1 MEYVGSNGSLLF
13 FANERNGAI
22 IDPVLNMVLKTGRA
36 DVLSSEQ
43 SWSISEYDVDVT
55 DSAVELAEASLSML
69 DIGVIASSGRKYT
82 IPSGVQSEAKKA
94 LEWHKKHH
102 RGGTPVG
109 LNSARIL
116 ARGGQIGLEKVR
128 HIAKYFPRHE
138 VDKKG
143 KGWSPKEDGFPS
155 NGRIAWALWGGD
167 AGQRWASAI
176 VESENKKAIT
186 ADGYTLPSYEAI
198 PDAQAY
204 NDQYV
209 GDINDFGRDD
219 VYAPDFIARVRMDG
233 SGIDRLYKID
243 DDGNVYVWDNGSWD
257 DLGSMHGDIW
267 TRDAELDGEDDT
279 VEKTHV
285 TIDPQSAIT
294 IAALLQE
301 DPFRTVSVEDLDDG
315 EEEARM
321 AMDALPEIDWNIVNL
336 AMTAAGDT
344 TKANAEYTPEERAKA
359 AQSQVRN
366 ASGQFAKTGARVAVG
381 GDNSKQGTI
390 TSTDRATGT
399 VNVKL
404 DNGSTVQVAGR
415 QVDTPRQDVYP
426 TTPAPLPDTYN
437 PLDLS
442 GILGEPRTPLG
453 RPIAQL
459 PGTLPSLTPEDLH
472 NLLADWP
479 SWVSSQRAQFKDYA
493 PTAPV
498 DSRTPSSSTD
508 VGPAGRKLERAAGE
522 KLSVNAYKHP
532 LLKDWL
538 KKQDKASGGNG
549 SIWYNPITSAG
560 DKAVELTPETTDVQ
574 PIYMAI
580 VSPDD
585 PRAVMQLSVLVP
597 ENSKSTSPM
606 VWTRQQGTWVKD
618 TQTLADLNSATPPPV
633 VPLDE
638 TVLND
643 VLKQVDIS
651 QAPEGREKD
660 VKTVAASAYSLD
672 LAIAVLV
679 GEKYDFSALV
689 AAGGLDRNRGNAE
702 ELRRYWVSGKG
713 ALKIRWGQPGDWKR
727 CVRHLS
733 KYMGVRA
740 KGYCQLRHKEAL
752 GIYTSTHAKND
763 RNASMEE
770 VVYDVYPTEVTN
782 EDMATPLEEI
792 CQEVDASYD
801 DAWEPEPHL
810 IGFMEELGACKD
822 HEYQALIAAGGL
834 DRNKGNAEELR
845 RYWTVG
851 KGGLKIRWNTPG
863 DWTRCVRNLKKYLGP
878 RAKGYCALRHK
889 EMDGFWPGDKRNR
902 ELSYQEPTGRVYST
916 DVLKDSDEIN
926 TLMVLS
932 ARRQDAID
940 KVNFI
945 AGRTN
950 TDLGYSPETDLL
962 LEDMP
967 LTAAVDGET
976 CPPATQNIELNLKN
990 RQNAID
996 NVGYGP
1002 LNPKEPN
1009 DEFWQDKADKWKTT
1023 IEEARTTTCATC
1035 VFFVRTPQMLDCIA
1049 TGIEQGGSQQ
1059 VDADAAITQAELGYC
1074 EALDFKCAASRTC
1087 NAWAVGGPI
1096 TAGTVTAGAT
1106 YQVGDDVNVGVD
1118 EFFTKPAYDL
1128 PEGIKDYADEA
1139 EGDYENEIA
1148 LSDLV
1153 PTQSTV
1159 NMRRVEDVLNS
1170 DKPIKVWIDEDG
1182 EPEIID
1188 GHHRSVARR
1197 LSGEMTIKAKVYKSM
1212 GLTATAGSK
1221 PAPKKDR
1228 IKGSDKNKKG
1238 SADTGKG
1245 VTFTDAIEKALSK
1258 KVSDHNEKVDSKRKT
1273 SLSTLK
1279 AVYRRGAG
1287 AFSTSHRPDQN
1298 RNSWAMARVNAFLHL
1313 LKSGSPKNSKYIT
1326 DNDLLPA
1333 SHPKSSKGEAS
1344 AMVAG
1349 GQMTEGARFY
1359 IPLVIPEEMESGDG
1373 RVFTKG
1379 AIELRDLPLPLLWQY
1394 KTGDGHDGS
1403 VVVGRI
1409 DHMERVDGGIGNA
1422 HGVFDTGAYGREAER
1437 LVRNGFLRGVS
1448 ADMDRFEAEEDENK
1462 EAAAKDNGKKQIKKN
1477 RININKARVMAVTIV
1492 PKPAFQECKIYMPDN
1507 GGELTPEEPI
1517 MQDGIYTDEV
1527 DPSDAEAIM
1536 ACGLVASA
1544 IPVAPPKDWFTDP
1557 KLGKATPLTVD
1568 DEGRVF
1574 GHIASWS
1581 TNHIGLSNGVKPPR
1595 SKSRYGYFHT
1605 GVCRTAEGADIPVG
1619 QLTLAG
1625 GHAPLY
1631 ASAADA
1637 VKHYDDTASA
1647 VADVHAGEDR
1657 FGIWVAGA
1665 LRPGVQPE
1673 QIRTLRASAPSG
1685 DWRPIGGA
1693 LELVAVCQVNVPGFP
1708 IARAMVASGQV
1719 TALVAAGAATLA
1731 RMKAD
1736 PMAELNS
1743 RIAKLEKL
1751 TLSDKISEL
1760 TARVKGAEFNYDGQI
1775 EVINPATEDL
1785 ARILDGLLAGVVDLK
1800 FRAHGYHWNVEG
1812 KDFPQ
1817 YHELFG
1823 EIYEDVDGSID
1834 PLAENVRKLGFPVT
1848 FNIAE
1853 YASMSDIPAPHLM
1866 DSKCQAM
1873 AYDLYCANSVILGKY
1888 KSAFDVA
1895 NMANEQGV
1903 ANFLAERIDMH
1914 MKWAWQLR
1922 VSTSEYAE
1930 EYAESEQD
1938 EYLEHNPQQ
1947 VYEMV
1952 FSDLSKN
1959 GVLEAVVASVESHD
1973 ELAES
1978 FAAVMEFADFSPLQR
1993 KNLAKKGE
2001 ALPDGSYPIRNEGDL
2016 KNAIKA
2022 FGRAKAS
2029 ERGDVKKHII
2039 KRARAL
2045 KKSDLIPETWIK
2057 KAMTASADLER
2068 MREKLAEFGNLGA
2081 VSETDPKKAF
2091 SGIATSQ
2098 LPLELSNEEFEAFAS
2113 SVDAELK
2120 KLVKKTVSGVP
2131 ISDIKVE
2138 EAVKAVT
2145 PTVAPPITP
2154 SSTPTTTQPAQEQPQ
2169 AKEVVS
2175 DTGKTTVTPD
2185 VVVPETGKF
2194 VPGKTQPRD
2203 VQGRFRLVLARLKQ
2217 DLGTS
2222 GNQDV
2227 IAKIAEAENLI
2238 GNVGDY
2244 AGAVK
2249 SASDLI
2255 NTIDRLDS
2263 GALNAKSVEN
2273 VRVATTELGKTIAN
2287 LPLPFDNQATK
2298 VRFSDLPATLKSLA
2312 EDLIKR
2318 VEDKIGKK
2326 DADVATKELRGFMS
2340 GNDVYSQGEVSS
2352 QFNRLLRLLT

>member
-1 MEYVGSNGSLLF
+1 VEYVGSNGSLLF

-22 IDPVLNMVLKTGRA
+22 IDPALNMVLKTGRV

-43 SWSISEYDVDVT
+43 SWSISEYDVDVP

-94 LEWHKKHH
+94 LEWRKKHK

-109 LNSARIL
+109 LNTARTL
-116 ARGGQIGLEKVR
+116 AKGGQIGLEKVR

-143 KGWSPKEDGFPS
+143 KGYSPKEDGFPS

-186 ADGYTLPSYEAI
+186 ADGYTLPTYEAI

-257 DLGSMHGDIW
+257 DLGSMHEDIW
-267 TRDAELDGEDDT
+267 TRDAELDGADDT

-285 TIDPQSAIT
+285 TIDPESAIT
-294 IAALLQE
+294 IAALFQE

-344 TKANAEYTPEERAKA
+344 TKANAEYTPEERSKA
-359 AQSQVRN
+359 ATTQVRN
-366 ASGQFAKTGARVAVG
+366 ASGQFAKAGARVAVG

-390 TSTDRATGT
+390 TSTDRASGT

-404 DNGSTVQVAGR
+404 DSGSTVTVAGR
-415 QVDTPRQDVYP
+415 QVDTPNQNVYP

-442 GILGEPRTPLG
+442 GILGQPRTPMG
-453 RPIAQL
+453 RPVAQL
-459 PGTLPSLTPEDLH
+459 PGTLPALTPADLH
-472 NLLADWP
+472 NMLADWP
-479 SWVSSQRAQFKDYA
+479 SWVSSQRALYREPLPNA
-493 PTAPV
+493 GGVENPTFDPTNKGAYGEALE
-498 DSRTPSSSTD
+498 DS
-508 VGPAGRKLERAAGE
+508 VGKELT
-522 KLSVNAYKHP
+522 LDAYKHP
-532 LLKDWL
+532 LLKNWL
-538 KKQDKASGGNG
+538 KKKDKNTGVSN
-549 SIWYNPITSAG
+549 SIWYRPILAAAG
-560 DKAVELTPETTDVQ
+560 KDLAVEITPETTDVQ

-597 ENSKSTSPM
+597 ENTKSNEPM
-606 VWTRQQGTWVKD
+606 VWTREAGKWVKD
-618 TQTLADLNSATPPPV
+618 VRTLADLNSATPPPV

-643 VLKQVDIS
+643 VLNQVDTA
-651 QAPEGREKD
+651 QAPEGREED

-672 LAIAVLV
+672 LAVAVLI
-679 GEKYDFSALV
+679 GEKYDFLALV

-702 ELRRYWVSGKG
+702 ELRK
-713 ALKIRWGQPGDWKR
+713 
-727 CVRHLS
+727 
-733 KYMGVRA
+733 
-740 KGYCQLRHKEAL
+740 
-752 GIYTSTHAKND
+752 
-763 RNASMEE
+763 
-770 VVYDVYPTEVTN
+770 
-782 EDMATPLEEI
+782 
-792 CQEVDASYD
+792 
-801 DAWEPEPHL
+801 
-810 IGFMEELGACKD
+810 
-822 HEYQALIAAGGL
+822 
-834 DRNKGNAEELR
+834 
-845 RYWTVG
+845 YWTVG

-902 ELSYQEPTGRVYST
+902 ELSYQEPDGRVYST
-916 DVLKDSDEIN
+916 DVLRNSEEIN
-926 TLMVLS
+926 TMMVLS

-945 AGRTN
+945 AGRT
-950 TDLGYSPETDLL
+950 TIDLGYSPETDLL

-1009 DEFWQDKADKWKTT
+1009 DEFWQDKADKWNTT
-1023 IEEARTTTCATC
+1023 VEEAQTSRCGNC

-1096 TAGTVTAGAT
+1096 TA
-1106 YQVGDDVNVGVD
+1106 
-1118 EFFTKPAYDL
+1118 
-1128 PEGIKDYADEA
+1128 
-1139 EGDYENEIA
+1139 
-1148 LSDLV
+1148 
-1153 PTQSTV
+1153 
-1159 NMRRVEDVLNS
+1159 
-1170 DKPIKVWIDEDG
+1170 
-1182 EPEIID
+1182 
-1188 GHHRSVARR
+1188 
-1197 LSGEMTIKAKVYKSM
+1197 
-1212 GLTATAGSK
+1212 TAGSK
-1221 PAPKKDR
+1221 SAPKKDQ
-1228 IKGSDKNKKG
+1228 IKGSDKNKAG
-1238 SADTGKG
+1238 SAGTGKG
-1245 VTFTDAIEKALSK
+1245 VTFTAAIEKALGK
-1258 KVSDHNEKVDSKRKT
+1258 KVTDHNAKADTGRKT
-1273 SLSTLK
+1273 SITTLK

-1313 LKSGSPKNSKYIT
+1313 LKSGSPKNSKYTT

-1344 AMVAG
+1344 TIVAG
-1349 GQMTEGARFY
+1349 GQPMTSGSPFY

-1373 RVFTKG
+1373 RMFTKG
-1379 AIELRDLPLPLLWQY
+1379 AIEMRELPLPLLWQY

-1409 DHMERVDGGIGNA
+1409 DHMERVEGGIGNA

-1437 LVRNGFLRGVS
+1437 LVRNGFISGVS
-1448 ADMDRFEAEEDENK
+1448 ADMDRFEAEEDEDK
-1462 EAAAKDNGKKQIKKN
+1462 EAAAKDSGKKKIKKS

-1507 GGELTPEEPI
+1507 GDEYAPEEQI

-1527 DPSDAEAIM
+1527 DLQDAAAIM

-1544 IPVAPPKDWFTDP
+1544 IPVSPPKDWFSDP

-1581 TNHIGLSNGVKPPR
+1581 TSHIGLSNGVKPPR
-1595 SKSRYGYFHT
+1595 SKSKYGYFHT
-1605 GVCRTAEGADIPVG
+1605 GVCRTAEGTDIPVG

-1625 GHAPLY
+1625 GHASLY

-1637 VKHYDDTASA
+1637 IKHYDDTASA

-1685 DWRPIGGA
+1685 DWRPIGGS

-1760 TARVKGAEFNYDGQI
+1760 TARVKGAEFNYSYVEQSESNSYSLG
-1775 EVINPATEDL
+1775 NTAL
-1785 ARILDGLLAGVVDLK
+1785 ADTLKDVLADVVA
-1800 FRAHGYHWNVEG
+1800 FAHRAQGHHWNVEG
-1812 KDFPQ
+1812 QDFSE
-1817 YHELFG
+1817 YHRLFG
-1823 EIYEDVDGSID
+1823 KIYEDVSESAD
-1834 PLAENVRKLGFPVT
+1834 P
-1848 FNIAE
+1848 IAE
-1853 YASMSDIPAPHLM
+1853 SIRTLGHVAPFDIEDFANNTDIENRPLKDA
-1866 DSKCQAM
+1866 KCQTM
-1873 AYDLYCANSVILGKY
+1873 AYDLTIGNGIIIDKM
-1888 KSAFDVA
+1888 KMAFDVA
-1895 NMANEQGV
+1895 NSSNQQGV
-1903 ANFLAERIDMH
+1903 ANLIASRIEAH
-1914 MKWAWQLR
+1914 QKWQWQLM
-1922 VSTSEYAE
+1922 VSVSPHYEENYSEGY
-1930 EYAESEQD
+1930 EYQD
-1938 EYLEHNPQQ
+1938 GQDAYM
-1947 VYEMV
+1947 VYETV
-1952 FSDLSKN
+1952 FADLNKS
-1959 GVLEAVVASVESHD
+1959 GVLEAVVASVESND
-1973 ELAES
+1973 ELVES
-1978 FAAVMEFADFSPLQR
+1978 FDAVMQFADFSPMQR
-1993 KNLAKKGE
+1993 KALAKKGE
-2001 ALPDGSYPIRNEGDL
+2001 ALPDGAYPIRNEGDL

-2022 FGRAKAS
+2022 FGRAKDS
-2029 ERGDVKKHII
+2029 ERGVVKKHII

-2045 KKSDLIPETWIK
+2045 KKPDLIPETWIK

-2068 MREKLAEFGNLGA
+2068 MREKLAEFDNLGA
-2081 VSETDPKKAF
+2081 VSETDPKKAS

-2113 SVDAELK
+2113 SVDAELE
-2120 KLVKKTVSGVP
+2120 KLVKKVVP
-2131 ISDIKVE
+2131 VPGQAIDRAISEVDQPTP
-2138 EAVKAVT
+2138 APAPQTKA
-2145 PTVAPPITP
+2145 PAEGQEIVAPSGEVNVEVEDTP
-2154 SSTPTTTQPAQEQPQ
+2154 MGE
-2169 AKEVVS
+2169 
-2175 DTGKTTVTPD
+2175 DGKY
-2185 VVVPETGKF
+2185 

-2203 VQGRFRLVLARLKQ
+2203 VQGRFRLVLARLRQ

-2227 IAKIAEAENLI
+2227 IDKIAEAENLI
-2238 GNVGDY
+2238 GNVGNY

-2249 SASDLI
+2249 SASELI
-2255 NTIDRLDS
+2255 STIDRLDS

-2273 VRVATTELGKTIAN
+2273 VRATTTELGRTIAN

-2312 EDLIKR
+2312 KDLITR
-2318 VEDKIGKK
+2318 VEDKIGKE
-2326 DADVATKELRGFMS
+2326 DADIATKELRGFMS
-2340 GNDVYSQGEVSS
+2340 GSDVYNQGEVSS

>member
-13 FANERNGAI
+13 FADERNGAI
-22 IDPVLNMVLKTGRA
+22 IDPALNMVLKTGRT

-43 SWSISEYDVDVT
+43 SWSISEHDIPVP

-94 LEWHKKHH
+94 LEWRKKNN

-109 LNSARIL
+109 LNSARTL
-116 ARGGQIGLEKVR
+116 AKGGQIGLEKVR

-186 ADGYTLPSYEAI
+186 ADGYTLPTYEAV

-219 VYAPDFIARVRMDG
+219 VYAPDFIARVRLDG

-257 DLGSMHGDIW
+257 DLGSMHADIW
-267 TRDAELDGEDDT
+267 ARDTDLDGADDY

-285 TIDPQSAIT
+285 TIDPESAIT
-294 IAALLQE
+294 IAALFQE

-366 ASGQFAKTGARVAVG
+366 ASGQFAKTGDRVAVG
-381 GDNSKQGTI
+381 GDNSKQGNI

-404 DNGSTVQVAGR
+404 DDGSTVRVAGQ
-415 QVDTPRQDVYP
+415 QVREPRQDVYP
-426 TTPAPLPDTYN
+426 TTPTPLPDTYN

-442 GILGEPRTPLG
+442 GIVGEPRTPMG

-459 PGTLPSLTPEDLH
+459 PGTLPALTPADLH
-472 NLLADWP
+472 NMLADWP
-479 SWVSSQRAQFKDYA
+479 SWVSSQRAQFRDYA

-508 VGPAGRKLERAAGE
+508 VGPAGRKLEKAAGQ
-522 KLSVNAYKHP
+522 KLSVDAYKHP
-532 LLKDWL
+532 LLKNWL
-538 KKQDKASGGNG
+538 KKQDRASGGNG

-560 DKAVELTPETTDVQ
+560 DQAVELTPETTDVQ

-585 PRAVMQLSVLVP
+585 PRAVMQLSVLIP
-597 ENSKSTSPM
+597 ENSKSTAPM
-606 VWTRQQGTWVKD
+606 VWTRQQGAWVKD
-618 TQTLADLNSATPPPV
+618 VQTLSDLNSATPPPV

-643 VLKQVDIS
+643 VLKQVDMS
-651 QAPEGREKD
+651 QETGESAKEEVP
-660 VKTVAASAYSLD
+660 VTASGYSLD
-672 LAIAVLV
+672 FAVAVLL

-689 AAGGLDRNRGNAE
+689 AAGGLDRN
-702 ELRRYWVSGKG
+702 
-713 ALKIRWGQPGDWKR
+713 
-727 CVRHLS
+727 
-733 KYMGVRA
+733 
-740 KGYCQLRHKEAL
+740 
-752 GIYTSTHAKND
+752 
-763 RNASMEE
+763 
-770 VVYDVYPTEVTN
+770 
-782 EDMATPLEEI
+782 
-792 CQEVDASYD
+792 
-801 DAWEPEPHL
+801 
-810 IGFMEELGACKD
+810 
-822 HEYQALIAAGGL
+822 
-834 DRNKGNAEELR
+834 KGNAEELR
-845 RYWTVG
+845 KYWTVG
-851 KGGLKIRWNTPG
+851 KGGLKIRWGTPG
-863 DWTRCVRNLKKYLGP
+863 DWTRCVRNLKKYLGA
-878 RAKGYCALRHK
+878 RSKGYCALRHK
-889 EMDGFWPGDKRNR
+889 EMNGMWPGDKRNR
-902 ELSYQEPTGRVYST
+902 ELSYQEVDGRMFSA
-916 DVLKDSDEIN
+916 DVLRDSDEIN

-1002 LNPKEPN
+1002 LNPMEPN
-1009 DEFWQDKADKWKTT
+1009 DDFWQEKADKWKTSS
-1023 IEEARTTTCATC
+1023 EEAKKSVCGNC
-1035 VFFVRTPQMLDCIA
+1035 VFFIRTPQMLDCIS
-1049 TGIEQGGSQQ
+1049 TGIEQGGSQEI
-1059 VDADAAITQAELGYC
+1059 DADAAISQAELGYC

-1096 TAGTVTAGAT
+1096 TAGAT

-1118 EFFTKPAYDL
+1118 EFFAKPAYDL
-1128 PEGIKDYADEA
+1128 PESVKDYADEA
-1139 EGDYENEIA
+1139 EEDYEDEIA

-1159 NMRRVEDVLNS
+1159 NMRRVEEVLNS

-1197 LSGEMTIKAKVYKSM
+1197 IGGEMTIKAKVYKSM
-1212 GLTATAGSK
+1212 GVTATAGSK

-1238 SADTGKG
+1238 SAGTGKG
-1245 VTFTDAIEKALSK
+1245 VTFTDAIEKSLSK
-1258 KVSDHNEKVDSKRKT
+1258 KVTEHNKKADTGRKT
-1273 SLSTLK
+1273 SITTLK

-1298 RNSWAMARVNAFLHL
+1298 RNSWAMARVNAYLHL
-1313 LKSGSPKNSKYIT
+1313 LKSGSPKNKKYTT

-1344 AMVAG
+1344 TLVAG
-1349 GQMTEGARFY
+1349 GQMSGGARFY
-1359 IPLVIPEEMESGDG
+1359 IPLVIPEGMESGDG
-1373 RVFTKG
+1373 RMFTKG
-1379 AIELRDLPLPLLWQY
+1379 AIELRELPLPLLWQY

-1409 DHMERVDGGIGNA
+1409 DHMERVEGGIGNA
-1422 HGVFDTGAYGREAER
+1422 FGVFDTGAYGREAER
-1437 LVRNGFLRGVS
+1437 LVRNGFISGVS
-1448 ADMDRFEAEEDENK
+1448 ADMDRFEAEEDEDK
-1462 EAAAKDNGKKQIKKN
+1462 EAAAKDSGKKKIKKS

-1507 GGELTPEEPI
+1507 GDEFAPEEQI

-1527 DPSDAEAIM
+1527 DPQDAAAIM

-1544 IPVAPPKDWFTDP
+1544 IPVSPPKDWFTDP

-1581 TNHIGLSNGVKPPR
+1581 TSHIGLSNGVKPPR
-1595 SKSRYGYFHT
+1595 SKSKYGYFHT

-1625 GHAPLY
+1625 GHASLY

-1685 DWRPIGGA
+1685 DWRPIGGS

-1736 PMAELNS
+1736 PMADLNS

-1760 TARVKGAEFNYDGQI
+1760 TARVKGAEFNYSYVQESESNSYSHGNI
-1775 EVINPATEDL
+1775 AL
-1785 ARILDGLLAGVVDLK
+1785 ADTLKDLLADVVA
-1800 FRAHGYHWNVEG
+1800 FAHRAQGHHWNVEG
-1812 KDFPQ
+1812 ANFPE
-1817 YHELFG
+1817 YHRLFG
-1823 EIYEDVDGSID
+1823 KIYEDVSASAD
-1834 PLAENVRKLGFPVT
+1834 P
-1848 FNIAE
+1848 IAE
-1853 YASMSDIPAPHLM
+1853 GIRVLGHVAPFDIEDFANNTDIENRPLKDAMCQTMS
-1866 DSKCQAM
+1866 
-1873 AYDLYCANSVILGKY
+1873 YDLSIGNGIIIDKM
-1888 KSAFDVA
+1888 KMAFDVA
-1895 NMANEQGV
+1895 NSSNQQG
-1903 ANFLAERIDMH
+1903 LADLIAGRIEAH
-1914 MKWAWQLR
+1914 QRWQWQLM
-1922 VSTSEYAE
+1922 VAIAPHYEEAYSEGH
-1930 EYAESEQD
+1930 EYQD
-1938 EYLEHNPQQ
+1938 GQDAYM
-1947 VYEMV
+1947 VYETV
-1952 FSDLSKN
+1952 FADLNKS
-1959 GVLEAVVASVESHD
+1959 GVLEAIVASVESTD
-1973 ELAES
+1973 ELVES
-1978 FAAVMEFADFSPLQR
+1978 FDAVMQFAEFSPAQR

-2001 ALPDGSYPIRNEGDL
+2001 ALPDGAYPIRNEGDL

-2022 FGRAKAS
+2022 FGRAKDS
-2029 ERGDVKKHII
+2029 ERGEVKKHII
-2039 KRARAL
+2039 KRARSL
-2045 KKSDLIPETWIK
+2045 KKPDLIPETWIK
-2057 KAMTASADLER
+2057 KAMTASADLDR
-2068 MREKLAEFGNLGA
+2068 MREKLAEFDNLGA
-2081 VSETDPKKAF
+2081 VSETDPKKAS

-2113 SVDAELK
+2113 SVDAELE
-2120 KLVKKTVSGVP
+2120 KLVKKVVP
-2131 ISDIKVE
+2131 VPGQAIDRAISEVDQPTPAPAPQTQAPQN
-2138 EAVKAVT
+2138 EAKA
-2145 PTVAPPITP
+2145 PAEGQEIVAPSGEVNVEVEGTP
-2154 SSTPTTTQPAQEQPQ
+2154 MGE
-2169 AKEVVS
+2169 
-2175 DTGKTTVTPD
+2175 DGKY
-2185 VVVPETGKF
+2185 

-2203 VQGRFRLVLARLKQ
+2203 VQGRFRLVLARLRQ

-2227 IAKIAEAENLI
+2227 IDKIAEAENLI
-2238 GNVGDY
+2238 GNVGNY

-2273 VRVATTELGKTIAN
+2273 VRATTTELGRTIAN
-2287 LPLPFDNQATK
+2287 LPLPFENQATK

-2312 EDLIKR
+2312 KDLITR
-2318 VEDKIGKK
+2318 VEDKIGKEE
-2326 DADVATKELRGFMS
+2326 ADIATKELRGFMS
-2340 GNDVYSQGEVSS
+2340 GSDVYNQGEVSS

>member
-13 FANERNGAI
+13 FADERNGAI
-22 IDPVLNMVLKTGRA
+22 IDPALNMVLKTGRA

-43 SWSISEYDVDVT
+43 SWSISEHDIVVP

-82 IPSGVQSEAKKA
+82 IPAGVQSEAKKA
-94 LEWHKKHH
+94 LEWRKKHK

-109 LNSARIL
+109 LNSARTL
-116 ARGGQIGLEKVR
+116 AKGGQIGLEKVR

-186 ADGYTLPSYEAI
+186 ADGYTLPAYEAI

-204 NDQYV
+204 SDQYV
-209 GDINDFGRDD
+209 GDINDFARDD
-219 VYAPDFIARVRMDG
+219 VYAPDFIARVRLDG

-257 DLGSMHGDIW
+257 DLGSMHADIW
-267 TRDAELDGEDDT
+267 ARDVDLDGEDDY

-285 TIDPQSAIT
+285 TIDPQSAVT

-301 DPFRTVSVEDLDDG
+301 DPFRTVSIEDLDDG

-321 AMDALPEIDWNIVNL
+321 AIDALPEIDWNIVNL

-344 TKANAEYTPEERAKA
+344 TKANAEYTPEERSA
-359 AQSQVRN
+359 AATRQVRD
-366 ASGQFAKTGARVAVG
+366 ATGRFATVGARVAV
-381 GDNSKQGTI
+381 DKNASKQGNI
-390 TSTDRATGT
+390 TKVDKATGA
-399 VNVKL
+399 VSVKL
-404 DNGSTVQVAGR
+404 DSGETVQVSGR
-415 QVDTPRQDVYP
+415 QVGPSNLVYP
-426 TTPAPLPDTYN
+426 PAIPVTPDSFQ

-442 GILGEPRTPLG
+442 GMLGEPRTPMG
-453 RPIAQL
+453 RSVAQL
-459 PGTLPSLTPEDLH
+459 PGTLPALTPADLH

-479 SWVSSQRAQFKDYA
+479 SWVSSQRAQYK
-493 PTAPV
+493 APV
-498 DSRTPSSSTD
+498 PDAGGVD
-508 VGPAGRKLERAAGE
+508 VQPRNSMNKGAYGEALEDEVGKE
-522 KLSVNAYKHP
+522 LTLDAYKHP
-532 LLKDWL
+532 LLKNWL
-538 KKQDKASGGNG
+538 KKKDKKTGVGN
-549 SIWYNPITSAG
+549 SIWYRPITAAG
-560 DKAVELTPETTDVQ
+560 EKDVAVEITPETTDVQ

-597 ENSKSTSPM
+597 ENTKSNDPM
-606 VWTRQQGTWVKD
+606 IWTRQAGTWVKD
-618 TQTLADLNSATPPPV
+618 AQTLADLNSATPPPV

-643 VLKQVDIS
+643 VLKQVDMSQETRESAKEEAPVTASGRIS
-651 QAPEGREKD
+651 YDQA
-660 VKTVAASAYSLD
+660 LM
-672 LAIAVLV
+672 VLF
-679 GEKYDFSALV
+679 GEKFEAIV
-689 AAGGLDRNRGNAE
+689 AAGGADRNRGNAE
-702 ELRRYWVSGKG
+702 ELRK
-713 ALKIRWGQPGDWKR
+713 
-727 CVRHLS
+727 
-733 KYMGVRA
+733 
-740 KGYCQLRHKEAL
+740 
-752 GIYTSTHAKND
+752 
-763 RNASMEE
+763 
-770 VVYDVYPTEVTN
+770 
-782 EDMATPLEEI
+782 
-792 CQEVDASYD
+792 
-801 DAWEPEPHL
+801 
-810 IGFMEELGACKD
+810 
-822 HEYQALIAAGGL
+822 
-834 DRNKGNAEELR
+834 
-845 RYWTVG
+845 YWTVG
-851 KGGLKIRWNTPG
+851 KGGLKIRWGTGG
-863 DWTRCVRNLKKYLGP
+863 DWTRCVRNLKKYLGA
-878 RAKGYCALRHK
+878 RSKGYCALRHK
-889 EMDGFWPGDKRNR
+889 EMNGYWPGDKRNR
-902 ELSYQEPTGRVYST
+902 EFSYQEADGRMFSA
-916 DVLKDSDEIN
+916 DVLRDSDEIN

-945 AGRTN
+945 AGRTT
-950 TDLGYSPETDLL
+950 TDFGYSPETDLL
-962 LEDMP
+962 PEDVA
-967 LTAAVDGET
+967 LTAAVDGES

-1002 LNPKEPN
+1002 LNPVEPN
-1009 DEFWQDKADKWKTT
+1009 DDFWQEKADKWKTSS
-1023 IEEARTTTCATC
+1023 EEAKKSVCGNC
-1035 VFFVRTPQMLDCIA
+1035 VFFVRTPQMLDCIS
-1049 TGIEQGGSQQ
+1049 TGIEQGGSS
-1059 VDADAAITQAELGYC
+1059 VDDADASIDQAELGYC

-1096 TAGTVTAGAT
+1096 TAGAT
-1106 YQVGDDVNVGVD
+1106 YQVGDDVNVDVD
-1118 EFFTKPAYDL
+1118 EFFAKPAYDL
-1128 PEGIKDYADEA
+1128 PESVKDYAEEA
-1139 EGDYENEIA
+1139 EEDYEDEIA

-1197 LSGEMTIKAKVYKSM
+1197 LGGGITIKAKVYKSM

-1228 IKGSDKNKKG
+1228 IKGSDKNKAG
-1238 SADTGKG
+1238 SAKTGKG

-1258 KVSDHNEKVDSKRKT
+1258 KVSDHNEKADTGRKT
-1273 SLSTLK
+1273 SITTLK

-1298 RNSWAMARVNAFLHL
+1298 RNSWAMARVNAYLHL
-1313 LKSGSPKNSKYIT
+1313 LKTGSPKNSKYTT

-1349 GQMTEGARFY
+1349 GQMAEGARFY
-1359 IPLVIPEEMESGDG
+1359 IPLVIPEGMESGDG
-1373 RVFTKG
+1373 RMFTKG
-1379 AIELRDLPLPLLWQY
+1379 AIELRELPLPLLWQY
-1394 KTGDGHDGS
+1394 RTGDGHDGS

-1409 DHMERVDGGIGNA
+1409 DHMERVEGGIGNA
-1422 HGVFDTGAYGREAER
+1422 FGVFDTGAYGREAER
-1437 LVRNGFLRGVS
+1437 LVRNGFISGVS
-1448 ADMDRFEAEEDENK
+1448 ADMDRFEAEEDEDK
-1462 EAAAKDNGKKQIKKN
+1462 EAAAKDSGKKKIKKS

-1507 GGELTPEEPI
+1507 GDEFAPEEQI

-1581 TNHIGLSNGVKPPR
+1581 TSHIGLSNGVKPPR
-1595 SKSRYGYFHT
+1595 SKSKYGYFHT

-1625 GHAPLY
+1625 GHASLY

-1685 DWRPIGGA
+1685 DWRPIGGS

-1760 TARVKGAEFNYDGQI
+1760 TARVKGAEFNYSYVQESESNSYAHG
-1775 EVINPATEDL
+1775 NTAL
-1785 ARILDGLLAGVVDLK
+1785 AETLKDLLADVVA
-1800 FRAHGYHWNVEG
+1800 FAHRAQGHHWNVEG
-1812 KDFPQ
+1812 ANFPE
-1817 YHELFG
+1817 YHRLFG
-1823 EIYEDVDGSID
+1823 KIYEDVNESVD
-1834 PLAENVRKLGFPVT
+1834 P
-1848 FNIAE
+1848 IAE
-1853 YASMSDIPAPHLM
+1853 SIRVLGHVAPFDIADFAVNTDIENRPLKDAMCQTMS
-1866 DSKCQAM
+1866 
-1873 AYDLYCANSVILGKY
+1873 YDLTIGNGIVIDKLKKAFEVANSC
-1888 KSAFDVA
+1888 
-1895 NMANEQGV
+1895 NEQGV
-1903 ANFLAERIDMH
+1903 ADILAGRIDAH
-1914 MKWAWQLR
+1914 QKWQWQLM
-1922 VSTSEYAE
+1922 VAIAPHYEESYSEGH
-1930 EYAESEQD
+1930 EYHDGQD
-1938 EYLEHNPQQ
+1938 AYM
-1947 VYEMV
+1947 VYETV
-1952 FSDLSKN
+1952 FADLNKS
-1959 GVLEAVVASVESHD
+1959 GVLEAIVASVESTD
-1973 ELAES
+1973 ELVES
-1978 FAAVMEFADFSPLQR
+1978 FDAVMQFAEFSPAQR
-1993 KNLAKKGE
+1993 KALAKKGE
-2001 ALPDGSYPIRNEGDL
+2001 ALPDGAYPIRNEGDL

-2022 FGRAKAS
+2022 FGRAKES

-2081 VSETDPKKAF
+2081 VSETDPKKAS

-2113 SVDAELK
+2113 SVDAELEK
-2120 KLVKKTVSGVP
+2120 MVKKTVEGVP
-2131 ISDIKVE
+2131 VSDSKI
-2138 EAVKAVT
+2138 AKAVDA
-2145 PTVAPPITP
+2145 VAPAP
-2154 SSTPTTTQPAQEQPQ
+2154 STAPVSAPSTSQPTAGQPKS
-2169 AKEVVS
+2169 KEIIS
-2175 DTGKTTVTPD
+2175 DTGKTTVSPEQVVTP
-2185 VVVPETGKF
+2185 EAGKF

-2203 VQGRFRLVLARLKQ
+2203 VQGRFRLVLARLKS

-2227 IAKIAEAENLI
+2227 IEKIAEAENLI
-2238 GNVGDY
+2238 GNVGNY

-2273 VRVATTELGKTIAN
+2273 VRAATTELGKTIAN
-2287 LPLPFDNQATK
+2287 LPLPFENQATK
-2298 VRFSDLPATLKSLA
+2298 VRFSDLPASLKSLA
-2312 EDLIKR
+2312 EDLITR
-2318 VEDKIGKK
+2318 VEEKIGKE
-2326 DADVATKELRGFMS
+2326 DADIATKELRGFMS
-2340 GNDVYSQGEVSS
+2340 GNDVYSQSEVSS

>member
-13 FANERNGAI
+13 FADERNGAI
-22 IDPVLNMVLKTGRA
+22 IDPALNMVLKTGRV

-43 SWSISEYDVDVT
+43 SWSISEHDVT
-55 DSAVELAEASLSML
+55 VPDSAVELAEASLSML

-94 LEWHKKHH
+94 LEWRKKNK

-109 LNSARIL
+109 LNTARTL
-116 ARGGQIGLEKVR
+116 AKGGQIGLEKVR

-186 ADGYTLPSYEAI
+186 ADGYTLPNYEAV

-219 VYAPDFIARVRMDG
+219 VYAPDFIARVRLDG

-257 DLGSMHGDIW
+257 DLGSMHADIW
-267 TRDAELDGEDDT
+267 ARDVDLDGEDDY

-285 TIDPQSAIT
+285 TIDPESAIT
-294 IAALLQE
+294 IAALFQE

-344 TKANAEYTPEERAKA
+344 TKANAEYTPEERSQA
-359 AQSQVRN
+359 ATKQVRD
-366 ASGQFAKTGARVAVG
+366 ATGKFATVGARVAV
-381 GDNSKQGTI
+381 DKNSAKQGNI
-390 TSTDRATGT
+390 TKVDKATGA
-399 VNVKL
+399 VSVKL
-404 DNGSTVQVAGR
+404 DSGETVQVSGK
-415 QVDTPRQDVYP
+415 QVGPSNLVYP
-426 TTPAPLPDTYN
+426 PAVPVTPDTFQ

-442 GILGEPRTPLG
+442 GMLGEPRTPMG
-453 RPIAQL
+453 RSIAQL
-459 PGTLPSLTPEDLH
+459 PGTLPALTPADLH

-479 SWVSSQRAQFKDYA
+479 SWVSSQRAQYK
-493 PTAPV
+493 APV
-498 DSRTPSSSTD
+498 PNAGGVDVQPRNSTGKGAYGEALED
-508 VGPAGRKLERAAGE
+508 EVGKELT
-522 KLSVNAYKHP
+522 LDAYKHP

-538 KKQDKASGGNG
+538 KKKDKKTGVGN
-549 SIWYNPITSAG
+549 SIWYRPITAAG
-560 DKAVELTPETTDVQ
+560 EKDVAVEITPETTDVQ

-597 ENSKSTSPM
+597 ENTKSNDPM
-606 VWTRQQGTWVKD
+606 VWTREAGKWVKD
-618 TQTLADLNSATPPPV
+618 AQTLADLNSATPPPV

-643 VLKQVDIS
+643 VLTQVDTA
-651 QAPEGREKD
+651 QAPEGREED
-660 VKTVAASAYSLD
+660 VKTVAASAYKTD
-672 LAIAVLV
+672 LAIAVLL

-689 AAGGLDRNRGNAE
+689 
-702 ELRRYWVSGKG
+702 
-713 ALKIRWGQPGDWKR
+713 
-727 CVRHLS
+727 
-733 KYMGVRA
+733 
-740 KGYCQLRHKEAL
+740 
-752 GIYTSTHAKND
+752 
-763 RNASMEE
+763 
-770 VVYDVYPTEVTN
+770 
-782 EDMATPLEEI
+782 
-792 CQEVDASYD
+792 
-801 DAWEPEPHL
+801 
-810 IGFMEELGACKD
+810 
-822 HEYQALIAAGGL
+822 AAGGL

-851 KGGLKIRWNTPG
+851 KGGLKIRWGTGG
-863 DWTRCVRNLKKYLGP
+863 DWTRCVRNLKKYLGA
-878 RAKGYCALRHK
+878 RSKGYCALRHK
-889 EMDGFWPGDKRNR
+889 EMNGMWPGDKRNR
-902 ELSYQEPTGRVYST
+902 EFSYQEVDGRVYST
-916 DVLKDSDEIN
+916 DVLRDSDEIN
-926 TLMVLS
+926 TMMVLS

-945 AGRTN
+945 AGRTT

-1002 LNPKEPN
+1002 LNPAEPN
-1009 DEFWQDKADKWKTT
+1009 DDFWQEKADKWKTSP
-1023 IEEARTTTCATC
+1023 EEAKKSVCGNC
-1035 VFFVRTPQMLDCIA
+1035 VFFVRTPQMLDCIS

-1059 VDADAAITQAELGYC
+1059 IDADAAIDQAELGYC

-1096 TAGTVTAGAT
+1096 TA
-1106 YQVGDDVNVGVD
+1106 
-1118 EFFTKPAYDL
+1118 
-1128 PEGIKDYADEA
+1128 
-1139 EGDYENEIA
+1139 
-1148 LSDLV
+1148 
-1153 PTQSTV
+1153 
-1159 NMRRVEDVLNS
+1159 
-1170 DKPIKVWIDEDG
+1170 
-1182 EPEIID
+1182 
-1188 GHHRSVARR
+1188 
-1197 LSGEMTIKAKVYKSM
+1197 
-1212 GLTATAGSK
+1212 TAGSK
-1221 PAPKKDR
+1221 PAPKKDQ
-1228 IKGSDKNKKG
+1228 IKGSDKNKAG

-1245 VTFTDAIEKALSK
+1245 VTFTDAIEKSLSK
-1258 KVSDHNEKVDSKRKT
+1258 KVTEHNKKADTGRKT
-1273 SLSTLK
+1273 SITTLK

-1313 LKSGSPKNSKYIT
+1313 LKTGSPKNSKYTT

-1349 GQMTEGARFY
+1349 GQPVASGSPFY

-1409 DHMERVDGGIGNA
+1409 DHMERVEGGIGNA

-1437 LVRNGFLRGVS
+1437 LVRNGFIRGVS
-1448 ADMDRFEAEEDENK
+1448 ADMDRFEAEEDEDK
-1462 EAAAKDNGKKQIKKN
+1462 EAATKDSGKKKIKKS

-1507 GGELTPEEPI
+1507 GGEFTPEEPI

-1581 TNHIGLSNGVKPPR
+1581 TSHIGLSNGVKPPR
-1595 SKSRYGYFHT
+1595 SKSKYGYFHT

-1631 ASAADA
+1631 ASASDA

-1657 FGIWVAGA
+1657 YGIWVAGA

-1685 DWRPIGGA
+1685 DWRPIGGS

-1736 PMAELNS
+1736 PMADLNS

-1760 TARVKGAEFNYDGQI
+1760 TARVKGAEFNYSYVQESESNSYSHGNI
-1775 EVINPATEDL
+1775 AL
-1785 ARILDGLLAGVVDLK
+1785 ADTLKDLLADVVA
-1800 FRAHGYHWNVEG
+1800 FAHRAQGHHWNVEG
-1812 KDFPQ
+1812 ANFPE
-1817 YHELFG
+1817 YHRLFG
-1823 EIYEDVDGSID
+1823 KIYEDVSASAD
-1834 PLAENVRKLGFPVT
+1834 P
-1848 FNIAE
+1848 IAE
-1853 YASMSDIPAPHLM
+1853 GIRVLGHVAPFDVEDFANNTDIENRPLKDAMCQTMSYDLTIGNGIIIDKMKMAFEVANSSNQQGIADLIAGRIEAHQRWQWQLMVAIAPHYEE
-1866 DSKCQAM
+1866 
-1873 AYDLYCANSVILGKY
+1873 AY
-1888 KSAFDVA
+1888 
-1895 NMANEQGV
+1895 
-1903 ANFLAERIDMH
+1903 
-1914 MKWAWQLR
+1914 
-1922 VSTSEYAE
+1922 SEGH
-1930 EYAESEQD
+1930 EYHDGQD
-1938 EYLEHNPQQ
+1938 AYM
-1947 VYEMV
+1947 VYETV
-1952 FSDLSKN
+1952 FADLNKS
-1959 GVLEAVVASVESHD
+1959 GVLEAIVASVESTD
-1973 ELAES
+1973 ELVES
-1978 FAAVMEFADFSPLQR
+1978 FDAVMQFAEFSPAQR

-2001 ALPDGSYPIRNEGDL
+2001 ALPDGAYPIRNESDL

-2057 KAMTASADLER
+2057 KAMTASADLDR

-2098 LPLELSNEEFEAFAS
+2098 LPLTLSNEEFEAFAS
-2113 SVDAELK
+2113 SVDAELE
-2120 KLVKKTVSGVP
+2120 KLVKKVVPVSEQEIDRA
-2131 ISDIKVE
+2131 ISEVDQPTPTPAPAPQTQAPAEGQEIVAPSGEVNVEVE
-2138 EAVKAVT
+2138 ET
-2145 PTVAPPITP
+2145 PMV
-2154 SSTPTTTQPAQEQPQ
+2154 
-2169 AKEVVS
+2169 
-2175 DTGKTTVTPD
+2175 DD
-2185 VVVPETGKF
+2185 GKF

-2203 VQGRFRLVLARLKQ
+2203 VQGRFRLVLARLKS

-2227 IAKIAEAENLI
+2227 IEKIAEAENLI
-2238 GNVGDY
+2238 GNVGNY

-2249 SASDLI
+2249 SASELI

-2273 VRVATTELGKTIAN
+2273 VRATTTELGRTIAN
-2287 LPLPFDNQATK
+2287 LPLPFENQATK

-2312 EDLIKR
+2312 KDLITR
-2318 VEDKIGKK
+2318 VEEKIGKEE
-2326 DADVATKELRGFMS
+2326 ADIATKELRGFMS
-2340 GNDVYSQGEVSS
+2340 GNDVYNQGEVSS

>member
-1 MEYVGSNGSLLF
+1 VEYVGSNGSLLF
-13 FANERNGAI
+13 FADERNGAI
-22 IDPVLNMVLKTGRA
+22 IDPALNMVLKTGRA

-43 SWSISEYDVDVT
+43 SWSISEHDIVVP

-94 LEWHKKHH
+94 LEWRKKNK

-109 LNSARIL
+109 LNTARTL
-116 ARGGQIGLEKVR
+116 AKGGQIGLEKVR

-143 KGWSPKEDGFPS
+143 KGYSPKEDGFPS

-186 ADGYTLPSYEAI
+186 ADGYTLPTYEAV

-219 VYAPDFIARVRMDG
+219 VYAPDFIARVRLDG

-267 TRDAELDGEDDT
+267 ARDTDLDGEDDY

-285 TIDPQSAIT
+285 TIDPESAIT
-294 IAALLQE
+294 IAALFQE

-315 EEEARM
+315 EKEARM

-366 ASGQFAKTGARVAVG
+366 ASGQFAKAGARVAVS

-404 DNGSTVQVAGR
+404 DDGSTVRVAGR
-415 QVDTPRQDVYP
+415 QVDAPRQDVYP
-426 TTPAPLPDTYN
+426 PTPAILPDTYN

-442 GILGEPRTPLG
+442 GILGEPRTPMG

-459 PGTLPSLTPEDLH
+459 PGTLPALTPADLR

-479 SWVSSQRAQFKDYA
+479 SWVASQRAQFKDYA
-493 PTAPV
+493 PTDPV

-508 VGPAGRKLERAAGE
+508 VGPAGRKLEKAAGQ
-522 KLSVNAYKHP
+522 KLSVDAYKHP
-532 LLKDWL
+532 LLKNWL
-538 KKQDKASGGNG
+538 KKQNKASGENG

-560 DKAVELTPETTDVQ
+560 DQAVELTPETTDVQ

-585 PRAVMQLSVLVP
+585 PRAVMQLSVLIP
-597 ENSKSTSPM
+597 ENSKSTAPM
-606 VWTRQQGTWVKD
+606 VWTREQGTWVKD
-618 TQTLADLNSATPPPV
+618 TQTLSDLNSATPPPV

-643 VLKQVDIS
+643 VLKQVDLA
-651 QAPEGREKD
+651 QAPEGREED
-660 VKTVAASAYSLD
+660 VKTVTASAYSLD
-672 LAIAVLV
+672 FALAVLL

-689 AAGGLDRNRGNAE
+689 AAGGLDRN
-702 ELRRYWVSGKG
+702 
-713 ALKIRWGQPGDWKR
+713 
-727 CVRHLS
+727 
-733 KYMGVRA
+733 
-740 KGYCQLRHKEAL
+740 
-752 GIYTSTHAKND
+752 
-763 RNASMEE
+763 
-770 VVYDVYPTEVTN
+770 
-782 EDMATPLEEI
+782 
-792 CQEVDASYD
+792 
-801 DAWEPEPHL
+801 
-810 IGFMEELGACKD
+810 
-822 HEYQALIAAGGL
+822 
-834 DRNKGNAEELR
+834 KGNAEELR
-845 RYWTVG
+845 KYWTVG
-851 KGGLKIRWNTPG
+851 KGGLKIRWGTGG
-863 DWTRCVRNLKKYLGP
+863 DWTRCVRNLKKYLGA
-878 RAKGYCALRHK
+878 RSKGYCALRHK
-889 EMDGFWPGDKRNR
+889 EMNGVWPGDKRNR
-902 ELSYQEPTGRVYST
+902 ELSYQEPTGRVFST
-916 DVLKDSDEIN
+916 DVLKDSDEMN

-1002 LNPKEPN
+1002 LNPMEPN
-1009 DEFWQDKADKWKTT
+1009 DDFWQEKADKWKTSPD
-1023 IEEARTTTCATC
+1023 EAKKSVCGNC
-1035 VFFVRTPQMLDCIA
+1035 VFFIRTPQMLDCIS
-1049 TGIEQGGSQQ
+1049 TGIEQGGSQEI
-1059 VDADAAITQAELGYC
+1059 DADAAIDQAELGYC

-1096 TAGTVTAGAT
+1096 TA
-1106 YQVGDDVNVGVD
+1106 
-1118 EFFTKPAYDL
+1118 
-1128 PEGIKDYADEA
+1128 
-1139 EGDYENEIA
+1139 
-1148 LSDLV
+1148 
-1153 PTQSTV
+1153 
-1159 NMRRVEDVLNS
+1159 
-1170 DKPIKVWIDEDG
+1170 
-1182 EPEIID
+1182 
-1188 GHHRSVARR
+1188 
-1197 LSGEMTIKAKVYKSM
+1197 
-1212 GLTATAGSK
+1212 TAGSK
-1221 PAPKKDR
+1221 PAPKKDQ

-1238 SADTGKG
+1238 SAGTGKG

-1258 KVSDHNEKVDSKRKT
+1258 KVTDHNAKADTGRKAN
-1273 SLSTLK
+1273 LRTLK

-1287 AFSTSHRPDQN
+1287 AFSTSHRPGQN
-1298 RNSWAMARVNAFLHL
+1298 RNSWAMARVNAYLHL
-1313 LKSGSPKNSKYIT
+1313 LKTGSPKNSKYTT

-1344 AMVAG
+1344 AMTAG
-1349 GQMTEGARFY
+1349 GHMSEGARFY
-1359 IPLVIPEEMESGDG
+1359 IPLVIPEGMESGDG
-1373 RVFTKG
+1373 RMFTKG
-1379 AIELRDLPLPLLWQY
+1379 AIELRELPLPLLWQY

-1409 DHMERVDGGIGNA
+1409 DHMERVEGGIGNA
-1422 HGVFDTGAYGREAER
+1422 FGVFDTGAYGREAER
-1437 LVRNGFLRGVS
+1437 LVRNGFISGVS
-1448 ADMDRFEAEEDENK
+1448 ADMDRFEAEEDEDK
-1462 EAAAKDNGKKQIKKN
+1462 EAAAKDSGKKKIKKS

-1507 GGELTPEEPI
+1507 GDEYAPEEQI

-1527 DPSDAEAIM
+1527 DPQDAAAIM

-1581 TNHIGLSNGVKPPR
+1581 TSHIGLSNGVKPPR
-1595 SKSRYGYFHT
+1595 SKSKYGYFHT

-1625 GHAPLY
+1625 GHASLY

-1637 VKHYDDTASA
+1637 IKHYDDTASA

-1657 FGIWVAGA
+1657 YGIWVSGA

-1685 DWRPIGGA
+1685 DWRPIGGS

-1736 PMAELNS
+1736 PMADLNS

-1760 TARVKGAEFNYDGQI
+1760 TARVKGAEFNYSYVEQSESNSYSHGNI
-1775 EVINPATEDL
+1775 AL
-1785 ARILDGLLAGVVDLK
+1785 ADTLKDLLADVVA
-1800 FRAHGYHWNVEG
+1800 FAHRAHGHHWNVEG
-1812 KDFPQ
+1812 ANFPE
-1817 YHELFG
+1817 YHRLFG
-1823 EIYEDVDGSID
+1823 KIYEDVSESTD
-1834 PLAENVRKLGFPVT
+1834 P
-1848 FNIAE
+1848 IAE
-1853 YASMSDIPAPHLM
+1853 SIRTLGHVAPFDVADFANNTDIENRPLKDA
-1866 DSKCQAM
+1866 KCQTM
-1873 AYDLYCANSVILGKY
+1873 AYDLTIGNGILIDKMKMAFEVANSSNQQGI
-1888 KSAFDVA
+1888 A
-1895 NMANEQGV
+1895 NMIGG
-1903 ANFLAERIDMH
+1903 RIEAH
-1914 MKWAWQLR
+1914 QKWQWQLM
-1922 VSTSEYAE
+1922 VSVSPHYEEQYSEGH
-1930 EYAESEQD
+1930 EYYDGQD
-1938 EYLEHNPQQ
+1938 AYM
-1947 VYEMV
+1947 VYETV
-1952 FSDLSKN
+1952 FADLNKS
-1959 GVLEAVVASVESHD
+1959 GVLEAVVASVESD
-1973 ELAES
+1973 EELVES
-1978 FAAVMEFADFSPLQR
+1978 FDAVMQFAEFSPMQR

-2022 FGRAKAS
+2022 YGRAKES
-2029 ERGDVKKHII
+2029 ERGEVKKHII

-2045 KKSDLIPETWIK
+2045 KKSDLIPEKWIK
-2057 KAMTASADLER
+2057 KSLTASADLER
-2068 MREKLAEFGNLGA
+2068 MREKIAEFGNLGA

-2098 LPLELSNEEFEAFAS
+2098 LPLELSNEEFEVFAS
-2113 SVDAELK
+2113 TVDAELE
-2120 KLVKKTVSGVP
+2120 KLVKKVVPVSEQEIDRA
-2131 ISDIKVE
+2131 ISEVDQPAPAPAPAPQTQAPAEGQEI
-2138 EAVKAVT
+2138 
-2145 PTVAPPITP
+2145 VAPSGEVNVEVEKTP
-2154 SSTPTTTQPAQEQPQ
+2154 MVE
-2169 AKEVVS
+2169 
-2175 DTGKTTVTPD
+2175 DGKY
-2185 VVVPETGKF
+2185 

-2203 VQGRFRLVLARLKQ
+2203 VQGRFRLVLARLKS

-2227 IAKIAEAENLI
+2227 IEKIAEAENLI

-2249 SASDLI
+2249 SASELI
-2255 NTIDRLDS
+2255 STIDRLDS

-2273 VRVATTELGKTIAN
+2273 VRATTTELGRTIAN
-2287 LPLPFDNQATK
+2287 LPLPFENQATK

-2312 EDLIKR
+2312 KDLITR
-2318 VEDKIGKK
+2318 VEDKIGKEE
-2326 DADVATKELRGFMS
+2326 ADIATKELRGFMS
-2340 GNDVYSQGEVSS
+2340 GNDVYNQGEVSS

>member
-13 FANERNGAI
+13 FADERNGAI
-22 IDPVLNMVLKTGRA
+22 VDPSLNMVLKTGRTE
-36 DVLSSEQ
+36 VLSSEQ
-43 SWSISEYDVDVT
+43 SWSISEHDIVVP
-55 DSAVELAEASLSML
+55 DSAVELAEAALSML

-94 LEWHKKHH
+94 LEWRKKHK

-109 LNSARIL
+109 LNSARTL
-116 ARGGQIGLEKVR
+116 AKGGQIGLEKVR

-186 ADGYTLPSYEAI
+186 ADGYTLPNYEAV

-219 VYAPDFIARVRMDG
+219 VYAPDFIARIRLDG

-257 DLGSMHGDIW
+257 DLGSMHADIW
-267 TRDAELDGEDDT
+267 ARDVDLDGEDDY

-285 TIDPQSAIT
+285 TIDPESAIT

-321 AMDALPEIDWNIVNL
+321 AMDAINEIDWNIVNL

-344 TKANAEYTPEERAKA
+344 TKANAEYTPEERSA
-359 AQSQVRN
+359 AATRQVRD
-366 ASGQFAKTGARVAVG
+366 ATGRFATVGARVAV
-381 GDNSKQGTI
+381 DKNASKQGNI
-390 TSTDRATGT
+390 TKVDKATGA
-399 VNVKL
+399 VSVKL
-404 DNGSTVQVAGR
+404 DSGETVQVSGK
-415 QVDTPRQDVYP
+415 QVGPSNLVYP
-426 TTPAPLPDTYN
+426 PAIPVTPDSFQ

-442 GILGEPRTPLG
+442 GMLGEPRTPMG
-453 RPIAQL
+453 RSIAQL
-459 PGTLPSLTPEDLH
+459 PGTLPALTPADLH

-479 SWVSSQRAQFKDYA
+479 SWVSSQRAQYK
-493 PTAPV
+493 APV
-498 DSRTPSSSTD
+498 PDAGGVD
-508 VGPAGRKLERAAGE
+508 VQPRNSMNKGAYGEALEDEVGKE
-522 KLSVNAYKHP
+522 LTLDAYKHP

-538 KKQDKASGGNG
+538 KKKDKKTGVGN
-549 SIWYNPITSAG
+549 SIWYRPITAAG
-560 DKAVELTPETTDVQ
+560 EKDVAVEITPETTDVQ

-597 ENSKSTSPM
+597 ETTKSNDPM
-606 VWTRQQGTWVKD
+606 IWTRQAGTWVRD
-618 TQTLADLNSATPPPV
+618 AQTLADLNSATPPPV

-643 VLKQVDIS
+643 VLKQVDTAQETRESAKEEAPVTASGRIS
-651 QAPEGREKD
+651 YDQALM
-660 VKTVAASAYSLD
+660 VMF
-672 LAIAVLV
+672 
-679 GEKYDFSALV
+679 GEKFDAIV
-689 AAGGLDRNRGNAE
+689 AAGGA
-702 ELRRYWVSGKG
+702 
-713 ALKIRWGQPGDWKR
+713 
-727 CVRHLS
+727 
-733 KYMGVRA
+733 
-740 KGYCQLRHKEAL
+740 
-752 GIYTSTHAKND
+752 
-763 RNASMEE
+763 
-770 VVYDVYPTEVTN
+770 
-782 EDMATPLEEI
+782 
-792 CQEVDASYD
+792 
-801 DAWEPEPHL
+801 
-810 IGFMEELGACKD
+810 
-822 HEYQALIAAGGL
+822 

-845 RYWTVG
+845 KYWTVG
-851 KGGLKIRWNTPG
+851 KGGLKIRWGTPG
-863 DWTRCVRNLKKYLGP
+863 DWTRCVRNLKKYLGA
-878 RAKGYCALRHK
+878 RSKGYCALRHK
-889 EMDGFWPGDKRNR
+889 EMNGMWPGDKRNR
-902 ELSYQEPTGRVYST
+902 EFSYQEADGRMFSA
-916 DVLKDSDEIN
+916 DVLRDSDEIN

-945 AGRTN
+945 AGRTT
-950 TDLGYSPETDLL
+950 TDFGYSPETDLL
-962 LEDMP
+962 PEDVA

-1002 LNPKEPN
+1002 LNPMEPN
-1009 DEFWQDKADKWKTT
+1009 DDFWQEKADKWKTSPD
-1023 IEEARTTTCATC
+1023 EAKKSVCGNC
-1035 VFFVRTPQMLDCIA
+1035 VFFVRTPQMLDCIS
-1049 TGIEQGGSQQ
+1049 TGIEQGGSS
-1059 VDADAAITQAELGYC
+1059 VDDADASIDQAELGYC

-1096 TAGTVTAGAT
+1096 TAGAT
-1106 YQVGDDVNVGVD
+1106 YQVGDDVNVDVD
-1118 EFFTKPAYDL
+1118 EFFAKPAYDL
-1128 PEGIKDYADEA
+1128 PESVKDYAEEA
-1139 EGDYENEIA
+1139 EEDYEDEIA

-1197 LSGEMTIKAKVYKSM
+1197 LGGGMTIKAKVYKSM

-1228 IKGSDKNKKG
+1228 IKGSDKNKAG
-1238 SADTGKG
+1238 SAKTGKG

-1258 KVSDHNEKVDSKRKT
+1258 KVKDHNEKADTGRKT
-1273 SLSTLK
+1273 SITTLK

-1313 LKSGSPKNSKYIT
+1313 LKTGSPKNSKYTT

-1349 GQMTEGARFY
+1349 GQMAEGARFY
-1359 IPLVIPEEMESGDG
+1359 IPLVIPEGMESGDG
-1373 RVFTKG
+1373 RMFTKG
-1379 AIELRDLPLPLLWQY
+1379 AIELRELPLPLLWQY
-1394 KTGDGHDGS
+1394 RTGDGHDGS

-1409 DHMERVDGGIGNA
+1409 DHMERVEGGIGNA
-1422 HGVFDTGAYGREAER
+1422 FGVFDTGAYGREAER
-1437 LVRNGFLRGVS
+1437 LVRNGFISGVS
-1448 ADMDRFEAEEDENK
+1448 ADMDRFEAEEDEDK
-1462 EAAAKDNGKKQIKKN
+1462 EAAAKDSGKKKIKKS

-1507 GGELTPEEPI
+1507 GDEFAPEEQI

-1581 TNHIGLSNGVKPPR
+1581 TSHIGLSNGVKPPR
-1595 SKSRYGYFHT
+1595 SKSKYGYFHT

-1631 ASAADA
+1631 ASASDA

-1736 PMAELNS
+1736 PMADLNS

-1760 TARVKGAEFNYDGQI
+1760 TARVKGAEFNYSYVQESESNSYAHGNI
-1775 EVINPATEDL
+1775 AL
-1785 ARILDGLLAGVVDLK
+1785 ADTLKDLLADVVA
-1800 FRAHGYHWNVEG
+1800 FAHRAQGHHWNVEG
-1812 KDFPQ
+1812 ANFPE
-1817 YHELFG
+1817 YHRLFG
-1823 EIYEDVDGSID
+1823 KIYEDVSASAD
-1834 PLAENVRKLGFPVT
+1834 P
-1848 FNIAE
+1848 IAE
-1853 YASMSDIPAPHLM
+1853 GIRVLGHVAPFDIEDFANNTDIENRPLKDAMCQTMSYDLTIGNGIIIDKMKMAFEVANSSNQQGLADLIAGRIEAHQRWQWQLMVAIAPHYEE
-1866 DSKCQAM
+1866 
-1873 AYDLYCANSVILGKY
+1873 AY
-1888 KSAFDVA
+1888 
-1895 NMANEQGV
+1895 
-1903 ANFLAERIDMH
+1903 
-1914 MKWAWQLR
+1914 
-1922 VSTSEYAE
+1922 SEGH
-1930 EYAESEQD
+1930 EYHDGQD
-1938 EYLEHNPQQ
+1938 AYM
-1947 VYEMV
+1947 VYETV
-1952 FSDLSKN
+1952 FADLNKS
-1959 GVLEAVVASVESHD
+1959 GVLEAVVASVESTD
-1973 ELAES
+1973 ELVES
-1978 FAAVMEFADFSPLQR
+1978 FDAVMQFAEFSPAQR

-2022 FGRAKAS
+2022 FGRAKES

-2045 KKSDLIPETWIK
+2045 KKSDLIPEKWIK
-2057 KAMTASADLER
+2057 KSLTASADLDR

-2081 VSETDPKKAF
+2081 VSETDPKKAS

-2113 SVDAELK
+2113 SVDAELE
-2120 KLVKKTVSGVP
+2120 KLVKKVVPVSEQKIDRA
-2131 ISDIKVE
+2131 ISEVDQPTPAPAPKTQTPAEGQEIVAPSGEVNVEVE
-2138 EAVKAVT
+2138 ET
-2145 PTVAPPITP
+2145 PMV
-2154 SSTPTTTQPAQEQPQ
+2154 E
-2169 AKEVVS
+2169 
-2175 DTGKTTVTPD
+2175 D
-2185 VVVPETGKF
+2185 GKF

-2203 VQGRFRLVLARLKQ
+2203 VQGRFRLVLARLKS

-2227 IAKIAEAENLI
+2227 IEKIAEAENLI
-2238 GNVGDY
+2238 GNVGNY

-2273 VRVATTELGKTIAN
+2273 VRATTTELGKTIAN

-2312 EDLIKR
+2312 KDLITR
-2318 VEDKIGKK
+2318 VEDKIGKE
-2326 DADVATKELRGFMS
+2326 DADIATKELRGFMS
-2340 GNDVYSQGEVSS
+2340 GNDVYNQGEVSS